1 MQWVLWENDFL
12 FLNWCF
18 KVKILP
24 FLYGQL
30 DYFIFHFSEKTEAWF
45 KAAKCTNYFSRMEGY
60 SFLIHG
66 CVISLV
72 EIEMC
77 ACIVHL
83 MCDNFIWYVICPYF
97 VFPLPWKPQPK
108 KNETNVH
115 DNIVFPLPY
124 QHNSLC
130 PVSKKER
137 FFSSVKNRLQTYSNN
152 KLKTEVILWL

>member
-30 DYFIFHFSEKTEAWF
+30 DYFLFHFSEKAEAWF

-97 VFPLPWKPQPK
+97 VFPLPWKPQQKKMRQMFMTILFSHFLINIIVFVLFQKK
-108 KNETNVH
+108 KNFFLCKKDCKH
-115 DNIVFPLPY
+115 IVTI
-124 QHNSLC
+124 N
-130 PVSKKER
+130 
-137 FFSSVKNRLQTYSNN
+137 
-152 KLKTEVILWL
+152 